1 MPDEPRD
8 ITDDMLVSDLT
19 VGEFK
24 LLVAELLQ
32 NLAPQADSKIEPPIE
47 QQVSVRRK
55 SLDEFMSD
63 LGGSK

>member
-8 ITDDMLVSDLT
+8 ISDDMLLTDLT

-24 LLVAELLQ
+24 ALLQELLA
-32 NLAPQADSKIEPPIE
+32 NLAAQPKADDEPQIEAE
-47 QQVSVRRK
+47 VTVRRK

-63 LGGSK
+63 LSGS